1 MSDVG
6 TLAAY
11 FPGDDVEA
19 RRGEMVLPG
28 DIGNA
33 HGEMDIG
40 ERAIVIDRFP
50 VGAGPGRRPGSSEA
64 AAAKRMRKTATRRT
78 NAKTVSR
85 ARHAK
90 DATPRASS
98 A

>member
-1 MSDVG
+1 
-6 TLAAY
+6 
-11 FPGDDVEA
+11 
-19 RRGEMVLPG
+19 MVLPG

-64 AAAKRMRKTATRRT
+64 AAAKKDEENGDAADQRENRLARG
-78 NAKTVSR
+78 SR
-85 ARHAK
+85 EGR
-90 DATPRASS
+90 DSASTS